1 MMIFWILYFLLSFT
15 ISILLSFLVEK
26 RLFKILIFSTIF
38 SIFSTIWFKNPGI
51 SSLAPIFTI
60 FLLESTIVENNGLT
74 RLFRPMIFIFI
85 LIFLASTALWKKD
98 TKS

>member
-1 MMIFWILYFLLSFT
+1 MIFWVLYFLISF
-15 ISILLSFLVEK
+15 ILSILLSFLVEN
-26 RLFKILIFSTIF
+26 RFFKILIFSTIF
-38 SIFSTIWFKNPGI
+38 SIFSTIWFKNPGM

-60 FLLESTIVENNGLT
+60 FFLESTIVENNGLT

-85 LIFLASTALWKKD
+85 LIFIASLALWKKD

>member
-1 MMIFWILYFLLSFT
+1 MIFWVLYFFISF
-15 ISILLSFLVEK
+15 ILSILLSFLVEN
-26 RLFKILIFSTIF
+26 RFFKILIFSTIF
-38 SIFSTIWFKNPGI
+38 SIFSTIWFKNPGM

-60 FLLESTIVENNGLT
+60 FFLESTIVENNGLT

-85 LIFLASTALWKKD
+85 LIFIASLALWKKD